1 MHDDVHV
8 TLLCGC
14 EVFLDGKQVVPAEP
28 CSCLREQ
35 KLKVLRADSRDAFDE
50 ADALRDEIAQHYA
63 QLGFQLY
70 VPPRQSSPV

>member
-1 MHDDVHV
+1 MHYDVHV

-14 EVFLDGKQVVPAEP
+14 EVFLDGKLVAPAEP
-28 CSCLREQ
+28 CAWLQERKLRILQAEN
-35 KLKVLRADSRDAFDE
+35 RDAFDE

-70 VPPRQSSPV
+70 VPPRQSSHV

>member
-1 MHDDVHV
+1 MHYDVHV

-28 CSCLREQ
+28 CAWLREQ
-35 KLKVLRADSRDAFDE
+35 KLRILQAEDRGASDE

-63 QLGFQLY
+63 QLGVQLHA
-70 VPPRQSSPV
+70 PPRQSSHV